1 MTESDYQHATKRDQ
15 CWHALILAIFR
26 DTGDGFY
33 LKDVFE
39 RRFGEESDMNYA
51 TFRRTARGMQE
62 LGWLTRRSERAQKW
76 ERGDFANLLIA
87 QREFDY
93 SRAFD
98 VLDMDEVMSDPLLK
112 ELVFTVAVEDAESD
126 IREELIEAVDAD
138 DEEFVEE

>member
-1 MTESDYQHATKRDQ
+1 MTESQHATKRDQ
-15 CWHALILAIFR
+15 CWHALMLAIYR

-39 RRFGEESDMNYA
+39 RRFGEDSEMNYA

-62 LGWLTRRSERAQKW
+62 LGWLTRRSEKAQKW
-76 ERGDFANLLIA
+76 ERGDFANLLVA

-93 SRAFD
+93 ARAFEL
-98 VLDMDEVMSDPLLK
+98 LDMEEVMGNPLLK
-112 ELVFTVAVEDAESD
+112 ELVFTVAVEDADSD
-126 IREELIEAVDAD
+126 IREELIEALDVD

>member
-1 MTESDYQHATKRDQ
+1 M
-15 CWHALILAIFR
+15 LAIYR

-39 RRFGEESDMNYA
+39 RRFGEDSEMNYA

-62 LGWLTRRSERAQKW
+62 LGWLTRRSEKAQKW
-76 ERGDFANLLIA
+76 ERGDFANLLVA

-93 SRAFD
+93 ARAFEL
-98 VLDMDEVMSDPLLK
+98 LDMGEVMGNPLLK
-112 ELVFTVAVEDAESD
+112 ELVFTVAVEDADSD
-126 IREELIEAVDAD
+126 IREELIEALDVD

>member
-1 MTESDYQHATKRDQ
+1 M
-15 CWHALILAIFR
+15 LAIYR

-39 RRFGEESDMNYA
+39 RRFGEDSEMNYA

-62 LGWLTRRSERAQKW
+62 LGWLTRRSEKAQKW
-76 ERGDFANLLIA
+76 ERGDFANLLVA

-93 SRAFD
+93 ARAFEL
-98 VLDMDEVMSDPLLK
+98 LDMEEVMGNPLLK
-112 ELVFTVAVEDAESD
+112 ELVFTVAVEDADSD
-126 IREELIEAVDAD
+126 IREELIEALDVD